1 MTGWNPYIL
10 IQHVPKSRGG
20 QRDKRWSILVL
31 IIVTVFSGGCRR
43 TGLQPGEGYVNVQ
56 GGRIWYRIVGSGT
69 RTPLLLLHG
78 GPGAPSYYLNPLAA
92 LADERPVIFY
102 DQLGAGRSDKPTDV
116 TLWRVERFV
125 QELSELRR
133 ALGLKQV
140 HILGHS
146 WGTMLAID
154 YMLTKPAGVRSLI
167 LASPSL
173 SISRWLDDAETLKQ
187 TLPQSV
193 QGAIARNEAA
203 GTFDSPEYQSAM
215 MDYYKRYL
223 CRRDPWPDDV
233 NKTFQELGQSVYGTM
248 WGPSEFTATGSL
260 RNYERAEQLKI
271 LNLPVLFTAGR
282 YDEATPAT
290 AEYYRSLVP
299 EAKLRIFENS
309 GHLTMEDEPEAYVQA
324 VGDFLLEV
332 ESR

>member
-1 MTGWNPYIL
+1 VEVGL
-10 IQHVPKSRGG
+10 I
-20 QRDKRWSILVL
+20 KRWSISVL
-31 IIVTVFSGGCRR
+31 IIVTVLSGGCRR

-116 TLWRVERFV
+116 TLWHVERFV

-146 WGTMLAID
+146 WGTMLAVD
-154 YMLTKPAGVRSLI
+154 YMVTKPAGVRSLI

-173 SISRWLDDAETLKQ
+173 SIGRWLKDAETLKR

-193 QGAIARNEAA
+193 QDAIARNEAA
-203 GTFDSPEYQSAM
+203 GSFDSPEYQSAM

-223 CRRDPWPDDV
+223 CRRNPWSDDV
-233 NKTFQELGQSVYGTM
+233 NKTLEELGQSVYRTM

-260 RNYERAEQLKI
+260 RTYERAEQLRT

-282 YDEATPAT
+282 YDEARPAT
-290 AEYYRSLVP
+290 TEYYRSLVP
-299 EAKLRIFENS
+299 GSKITDLREQRTS
-309 GHLTMEDEPEAYVQA
+309 HDG
-324 VGDFLLEV
+324 G
-332 ESR
+332 

>member
-1 MTGWNPYIL
+1 L
-10 IQHVPKSRGG
+10 I
-20 QRDKRWSILVL
+20 KRWSISVL
-31 IIVTVFSGGCRR
+31 IIVTVLSGGCRR

-116 TLWRVERFV
+116 TLWHVERFV

-146 WGTMLAID
+146 WGTMLAVD
-154 YMLTKPAGVRSLI
+154 YMVTKPAGVRSLI

-173 SISRWLDDAETLKQ
+173 SIGRWLEDAETLKR

-193 QGAIARNEAA
+193 QDAIARNEAA
-203 GTFDSPEYQSAM
+203 GSFDSPEYQSAM
-215 MDYYKRYL
+215 MEYYKRYL
-223 CRRDPWPDDV
+223 CRRNPWSDDV
-233 NKTFQELGQSVYGTM
+233 NKTLEELGQSVYRTM

-260 RNYERAEQLKI
+260 RTYERAEQLRT

-282 YDEATPAT
+282 CDEARPAT
-290 AEYYRSLVP
+290 TEYYRSLVP
-299 EAKLRIFENS
+299 EQNYGS
-309 GHLTMEDEPEAYVQA
+309 
-324 VGDFLLEV
+324 
-332 ESR
+332 SRTADISRWRMSPKRMSRRFVTSCTRLSRVDSVA

>member
-1 MTGWNPYIL
+1 VAQLIL
-10 IQHVPKSRGG
+10 VRQHVPNLVEVGLI
-20 QRDKRWSILVL
+20 KRWSISVL
-31 IIVTVFSGGCRR
+31 IIVTVLSGGCRR

-116 TLWRVERFV
+116 TLWHVERFV

-146 WGTMLAID
+146 WGTMLAVD
-154 YMLTKPAGVRSLI
+154 YMVTKPAGVRSLI

-173 SISRWLDDAETLKQ
+173 SIGRWLKDAETLKR

-193 QGAIARNEAA
+193 QDAIARNEAA
-203 GTFDSPEYQSAM
+203 GSFDSPEYQSAM
-215 MDYYKRYL
+215 MEYYKRYL
-223 CRRDPWPDDV
+223 CRRNPWSDDV
-233 NKTFQELGQSVYGTM
+233 NKTLEELGQSVYRTM

-260 RNYERAEQLKI
+260 RTYERAEQLRT

-282 YDEATPAT
+282 YDEARPAT
-290 AEYYRSLVP
+290 TEYYRSLVP
-299 EAKLRIFENS
+299 GAKLRIFENS

-324 VGDFLLEV
+324 VRDFLHEV

>member
-1 MTGWNPYIL
+1 MI
-10 IQHVPKSRGG
+10 
-20 QRDKRWSILVL
+20 KRWSISVL
-31 IIVTVFSGGCRR
+31 IIVTVLSGGCRR

-116 TLWRVERFV
+116 TLWHVERFV

-146 WGTMLAID
+146 WGTMLAVD
-154 YMLTKPAGVRSLI
+154 YMVTKPAGVRSLI

-173 SISRWLDDAETLKQ
+173 SIGRWLEDAETLKR

-193 QGAIARNEAA
+193 QDAIARNEAA
-203 GTFDSPEYQSAM
+203 GSFDSPEYQSAM
-215 MDYYKRYL
+215 MEYYKRYL
-223 CRRDPWPDDV
+223 CRRNPWSDDV
-233 NKTFQELGQSVYGTM
+233 NKTLEELGQSVYRTM

-260 RNYERAEQLKI
+260 RTYERAEQLRT
-271 LNLPVLFTAGR
+271 LNLPVLFTAGQ
-282 YDEATPAT
+282 YDEARPAT
-290 AEYYRSLVP
+290 TEYYRSLVP
-299 EAKLRIFENS
+299 GAKLRIFENS

-324 VGDFLLEV
+324 VRDFLHEV

>member
-1 MTGWNPYIL
+1 
-10 IQHVPKSRGG
+10 
-20 QRDKRWSILVL
+20 
-31 IIVTVFSGGCRR
+31 
-43 TGLQPGEGYVNVQ
+43 
-56 GGRIWYRIVGSGT
+56 
-69 RTPLLLLHG
+69 
-78 GPGAPSYYLNPLAA
+78 LNPLAA

-146 WGTMLAID
+146 WGTMLAVD
-154 YMLTKPAGVRSLI
+154 YMVTKPAGVRSLI

-173 SISRWLDDAETLKQ
+173 SMSRWAKDAETLKR

-193 QGAIARNEAA
+193 QDAIARNEAA
-203 GTFDSPEYQSAM
+203 GSFDSAEYQSAM
-215 MDYYKRYL
+215 MEYYKRYL
-223 CRRDPWPDDV
+223 CRRDPWPEDV
-233 NKTFQELGQSVYGTM
+233 NKTLEELGQSVYRTM
-248 WGPSEFTATGSL
+248 CGPSEFTATGSL
-260 RNYERAEQLKI
+260 RTYERGEQLRT

-282 YDEATPAT
+282 YDEARPAT
-290 AEYYRSLVP
+290 TEYYRSLVP
-299 EAKLRIFENS
+299 GARSRILENS

-324 VGDFLLEV
+324 VRAFLHEV

>member
-1 MTGWNPYIL
+1 VAYL
-10 IQHVPKSRGG
+10 CLFRQHVTNLVEVGLI
-20 QRDKRWSILVL
+20 KRWSISVL
-31 IIVTVFSGGCRR
+31 IIVTVLSGGCRR
-43 TGLQPGEGYVNVQ
+43 TGLQSGEGYVNVQ

-133 ALGLKQV
+133 ALGLEQV
-140 HILGHS
+140 HIFGHS
-146 WGTMLAID
+146 WGTMLAVD

-173 SISRWLDDAETLKQ
+173 SISRWLKDAETLKR

-193 QGAIARNEAA
+193 QDAIARNEAA
-203 GTFDSPEYQSAM
+203 GTFDSPEYQSAIM
-215 MDYYKRYL
+215 EYYKRYL
-223 CRRDPWPDDV
+223 CRRNPWSDDV
-233 NKTFQELGQSVYGTM
+233 NKTFEELGQSVYRTM

-260 RNYERAEQLKI
+260 RTYEHAEQLRT

-282 YDEATPAT
+282 YDEARPAT
-290 AEYYRSLVP
+290 TEYYRSLVP
-299 EAKLRIFENS
+299 GAKLRIFEKS
-309 GHLTMEDEPEAYVQA
+309 GHLTMEDEPKAYVQA
-324 VGDFLLEV
+324 VRDFLHEV

>member
-1 MTGWNPYIL
+1 MSTEGHIA
-10 IQHVPKSRGG
+10 VEGG
-20 QRDKRWSILVL
+20 MV
-31 IIVTVFSGGCRR
+31 
-43 TGLQPGEGYVNVQ
+43 
-56 GGRIWYRIVGSGT
+56 WYRIAGEA
-69 RTPLLLLHG
+69 RTGVPLLTLHG
-78 GPGAPSYYLNPLAA
+78 GPGYPHDYLEPLEA
-92 LADERPVIFY
+92 LSDERPVIFY
-102 DQLGAGRSDKPTDV
+102 DQLGCGKSGSPDD
-116 TLWRVERFV
+116 
-125 QELSELRR
+125 RR
-133 ALGLKQV
+133 C
-140 HILGHS
+140 GHS

-173 SISRWLDDAETLKQ
+173 SISRWLDDAETLKR

-193 QGAIARNEAA
+193 QDAIARNEAA

-260 RNYERAEQLKI
+260 RNYERAEQLKV
-271 LNLPVLFTAGR
+271 LNVPVLFTAGR

-324 VGDFLLEV
+324 VRDFLHEV

>member
-1 MTGWNPYIL
+1 VAYL
-10 IQHVPKSRGG
+10 FLVRQHVPNLVEVGLIR
-20 QRDKRWSILVL
+20 RWSISVL
-31 IIVTVFSGGCRR
+31 IIVAVLSGGCRR

-116 TLWRVERFV
+116 TLWHVERFV

-146 WGTMLAID
+146 WGTMLAVD
-154 YMLTKPAGVRSLI
+154 YMVTKPAGVRSLI

-173 SISRWLDDAETLKQ
+173 SIGRWLKDAETLKR

-193 QGAIARNEAA
+193 QDAIARNEAA
-203 GTFDSPEYQSAM
+203 GSFDSPEYQSAM
-215 MDYYKRYL
+215 MEYYKRYL
-223 CRRDPWPDDV
+223 CRRNPWSDDV
-233 NKTFQELGQSVYGTM
+233 NKTLEELGQSVYRTM
-248 WGPSEFTATGSL
+248 WGPSEFTATTRTADIS
-260 RNYERAEQLKI
+260 RWRMSPER
-271 LNLPVLFTAGR
+271 
-282 YDEATPAT
+282 
-290 AEYYRSLVP
+290 
-299 EAKLRIFENS
+299 
-309 GHLTMEDEPEAYVQA
+309 M
-324 VGDFLLEV
+324 
-332 ESR
+332 SRRFVTSCTRLSRVDSVA